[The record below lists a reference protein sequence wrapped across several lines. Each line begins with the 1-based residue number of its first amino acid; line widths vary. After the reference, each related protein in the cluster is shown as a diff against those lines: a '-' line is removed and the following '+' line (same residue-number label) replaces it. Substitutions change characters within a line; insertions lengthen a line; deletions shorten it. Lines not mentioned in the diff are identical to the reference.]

1 MDLRFTGNVQL
12 HLIIFHHYEYLSE
25 LLVKIRRWRNIVI
38 NKKKRRIGMT
48 ASIEQWSDRSSSLV
62 NVRSISLFVP
72 RRVTRLF
79 SSAVE
84 FATGVS
90 RPRTGLANRKRFL
103 LESLE
108 ANSVSETSRCSRR
121 IRSINSWQGSI
132 LEKRRK

>member
-1 MDLRFTGNVQL
+1 
-12 HLIIFHHYEYLSE
+12 
-25 LLVKIRRWRNIVI
+25 
-38 NKKKRRIGMT
+38 MT

-90 RPRTGLANRKRFL
+90 RPENRSS
-103 LESLE
+103 ESK
-108 ANSVSETSRCSRR
+108 AFSSRIAR
-121 IRSINSWQGSI
+121 G
-132 LEKRRK
+132 